1 MVSTDLTQFIY
12 TTFPKGPPRGTED
25 GDTSRMTNEDV
36 YARLERLETI
46 EEARRASNRY
56 ALAVDTQD
64 FDLMGTVFTADAK
77 LHLGGGREFTGR
89 EAIVDFYRGRLDPSQ
104 TQKHFIV
111 NNDVTWTSPGHAD
124 MTSYLL
130 FTASGPDKSTLGWGT
145 YIDRIEVIDGV
156 GFIAEKTIIIS
167 MNADS
172 RAGWA
177 SS

>member
-1 MVSTDLTQFIY
+1 
-12 TTFPKGPPRGTED
+12 
-25 GDTSRMTNEDV
+25 MTNEDV

-64 FDLMGTVFTADAK
+64 FDLMGRVFTADAK
-77 LHLGGGREFTGR
+77 LHLGGGREFAGR

-177 SS
+177 TS